1 MSWKDTKSP
10 PTPSLVYAHYSLR
23 LICPAENMLECL
35 NPSPAFCSGPH
46 TLRCAPWPSPFLK
59 QDHLCPP
66 LLPPFL
72 SPPMGPGMLWCLSLC
87 CAPPIQALVHLI
99 FTTALQASVV
109 IHILQ
114 REIEVQINHLSQG
127 CALGLAQEA
136 SCKEKE
142 QGAPG
147 VHEMG

>member
-127 CALGLAQEA
+127 CA
-136 SCKEKE
+136 
-142 QGAPG
+142 
-147 VHEMG
+147 